1 VLDAK
6 SVAIVSERTAASFD
20 HYGRLFRM
28 LMPSLKGMVLHDG
41 FGETLWASDDWDLD
55 EKADLVKDAI
65 ANALTDSAEFPGLV
79 RIDADRALYS
89 FAVRSEQIELLGVVS
104 LQMRMTGARTEARP
118 LPYIR
123 QILQPAFECLRR

>member
-1 VLDAK
+1 
-6 SVAIVSERTAASFD
+6 
-20 HYGRLFRM
+20 
-28 LMPSLKGMVLHDG
+28 MVLHDG

-89 FAVRSEQIELLGVVS
+89 FAVRSEQIELLGIVS

-123 QILQPAFECLRR
+123 QILQPAFASAICR